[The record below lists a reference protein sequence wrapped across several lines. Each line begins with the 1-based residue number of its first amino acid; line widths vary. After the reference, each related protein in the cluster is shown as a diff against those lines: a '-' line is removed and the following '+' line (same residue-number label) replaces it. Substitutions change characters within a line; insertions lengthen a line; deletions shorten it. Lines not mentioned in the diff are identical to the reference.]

1 MNSRI
6 SIRRCVLVASLAA
19 GALAAYGSGASSLL
33 AQSSRAAEHADQ
45 PCSHAPFPP
54 SAVGLDTLCP
64 PAAGS
69 SGITRGDFNGD
80 GVGDLAIGVPG
91 EDIVVIA
98 PITGVRSTVQ
108 DAGAVHILYGTA
120 ANGLVTS
127 GSSVPA
133 TRMLSELASGF
144 GDQRAEAQDSFGAS
158 LASGDF
164 NGDGVSDLA
173 VGLVGERT
181 TGTSSI
187 GAVAVYLGSS
197 SGLPA
202 APSAF
207 FGPTTFTRSQDP
219 GNARAAASLTW
230 GDFNGDGFGDLGV
243 ASEYTLDNISR
254 TGAVTVLFGSP
265 GALTV
270 EGKQL
275 LETTLVN
282 VETHPRASLI
292 LAAADFNLDGF
303 SDLVAGSP
311 FRDFGGSLWAGAV
324 HVVRGSATGVL
335 DTPQQTFD
343 ESVANVPS
351 DPAQFERFGAAVSIG
366 DFNGD
371 GFPDLAIGA
380 PDERIGTVNGGAVF
394 VIHGSPS
401 GLATPAT
408 GALVPQIWSEAS
420 QSSFGTV
427 EANDQFGTALAANDF
442 NGDGFTDLAIGEP
455 GEDVPAGDDAGVVHV
470 IYGSAFGLSLN
481 QTRSPQHITQ
491 SSTLGDPIEAGDRF
505 GTALSAWNF
514 GRSSARDL
522 AVGVPREDVGT
533 AQDAGLVHVIY
544 GSSTGLT
551 TTGNQVWR
559 QGAGGLPDAAE
570 ANDHFGEAV
579 Y

>member
-1 MNSRI
+1 MTSRI
-6 SIRRCVLVASLAA
+6 SIRRCVFVGSLAA
-19 GALAAYGSGASSLL
+19 GALAVYGSGAPSLL
-33 AQSSRAAEHADQ
+33 AQSARAAEHAQQ
-45 PCSHAPFPP
+45 PCAHAQFPP
-54 SAVGLDTLCP
+54 AAVGLDVLCP
-64 PAAGS
+64 PVAGS

-91 EDIVVIA
+91 EDIIVIA
-98 PITGVRSTVQ
+98 PLTGLRSTVQ

-127 GSSVPA
+127 GSGAPA
-133 TRMLSELASGF
+133 TRMLTQLTTAA
-144 GDQRAEAQDSFGAS
+144 GDRRPEAQDGFGAS

-164 NGDGVSDLA
+164 NGDGFSDLA

-181 TGTSSI
+181 TGTDSI
-187 GAVAVYLGSS
+187 GAVAMYLGSS

-202 APSAF
+202 GPSAF
-207 FGPTTFTRSQDP
+207 FGPTTFTRIQDP
-219 GNARAAASLTW
+219 GNARAATSLTW

-243 ASEYTLDNISR
+243 ATEYTVDTLNR

-275 LETTLVN
+275 LETTFVN
-282 VETHPRASLI
+282 IEMHPRVPLV
-292 LAAADFNLDGF
+292 LAAADFNVDGF

-311 FRDFGGSLWAGAV
+311 FRDFGGSLLAGAV
-324 HVVRGSATGVL
+324 HVVNGSAGGL
-335 DTPQQTFD
+335 LGTPQQLWD

-351 DPAQFERFGAAVSIG
+351 DPAQFERFGTAVSVG
-366 DFNGD
+366 DFNAD
-371 GFPDLAIGA
+371 GFPDLAIGS

-401 GLATPAT
+401 GLAAPAT
-408 GALVPQIWSEAS
+408 GALAPQIWSEAS

-442 NGDGFTDLAIGEP
+442 NGDGFADLAIGEP

-470 IYGSAFGLSLN
+470 VYGSAVGLSLS

-505 GTALSAWNF
+505 GSALSAWNF
-514 GRSSARDL
+514 GRTSARDL
-522 AVGVPREDVGT
+522 AVGVPREDIGT

-570 ANDHFGEAV
+570 ANDHFGEAL